1 MCIVSSDSFSG
12 SRSLSEAV
20 LTVPL
25 CCRFIFVHDYRRSSL
40 RHRKNEQQQKNEQ
53 HHKKRTTS
61 KNKTNLMS
69 AVGRPSRRRRFVV
82 NARAL
87 PASPKTRLA
96 LDGRSDNL
104 NPPLPTPDRVPSFAA
119 CVETRDHTCA
129 CSLKAIGAKTTA
141 HVPFFHPPL
150 PGSERVVLNS
160 CVVVMASSLRAAPE
174 TRGRERVTPDASSCD
189 RLERVIM

>member
-1 MCIVSSDSFSG
+1 MMAPDNNKLFG
-12 SRSLSEAV
+12 SAKTTVGSECNSKERIAHKRSRARGATRCPTDICPVAPPRIAS
-20 LTVPL
+20 
-25 CCRFIFVHDYRRSSL
+25 
-40 RHRKNEQQQKNEQ
+40 
-53 HHKKRTTS
+53 
-61 KNKTNLMS
+61 MS